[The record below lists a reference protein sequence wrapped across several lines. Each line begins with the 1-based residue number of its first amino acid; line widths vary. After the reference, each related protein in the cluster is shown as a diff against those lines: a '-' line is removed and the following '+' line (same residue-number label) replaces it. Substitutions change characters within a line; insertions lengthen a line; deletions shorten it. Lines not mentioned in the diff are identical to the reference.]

1 MKIAV
6 ALSGGGARCAAQLG
20 YLEGIWDLVQIE
32 ALAGT
37 SGGSIAAALLARG
50 YTPPEALEVVRS
62 IDYSRIRPSFRRGLL
77 SLHRMIDL
85 LRGLGLGRFEELQI
99 PLYVTVTEFETL
111 EGRYISSGDLATV
124 LIASSSLIPLFAPT
138 ELAGRLCIDGAF
150 YDNLPVRPLMD
161 HPFRLAINVNPGRTR
176 HRPTLLGVIAKA
188 GYAALHSNLACSV
201 PLASRY
207 VEIEKCAEYGILDR
221 KRLDEIYAAGLA
233 AAQRHKKEWE
243 EYARSSA

>member
-50 YTPPEALEVVRS
+50 LTPPEALEVVRS

-77 SLHRMIDL
+77 SLHMMIDL
-85 LRGLGLGRFEELQI
+85 LRDLGFRRFEDLKL
-99 PLYVTVTEFETL
+99 PLYVTVTDFETL
-111 EGRYISSGDLATV
+111 EGRYISSGDLATA

-138 ELAGRLCIDGAF
+138 EFEGRLCIDGAF
-150 YDNLPVRPLMD
+150 YDNLPVRPLME
-161 HPFRLAINVNPGRTR
+161 HPFRLAINVNPGRTP
-176 HRPTLLGVIAKA
+176 HRPTLLGILKKA
-188 GYAALHSNLACSV
+188 GYAALHSNITCSI

-207 VEIEKCAEYGILDR
+207 VEIEECANYGILDK
-221 KRLDEIYAAGLA
+221 KRLSAIYSIGKKRALVD
-233 AAQRHKKEWE
+233 KKEWE
-243 EYARSSA
+243 RC